1 MTTVWVFDPRL
12 FLTFSKIDRCGTISL
27 FDFLLRQFWGDFD
40 ALHLKRI
47 RIQYLNPKPIQKV
60 RKKAGKRS
68 QNHKNAT
75 FQIQQG
81 NRILENGR

>member
-1 MTTVWVFDPRL
+1 MGP
-12 FLTFSKIDRCGTISL
+12 
-27 FDFLLRQFWGDFD
+27 FWGDFD

-68 QNHKNAT
+68 QNHKNAK

-81 NRILENGR
+81 NRILENGRLFLRLYFKAALLNATAHG